1 MGRARLRLRWLSVI
15 RTRKSWRLSLALA
28 AVIALALLP
37 IALFTAWRVQADV
50 REERLLVERAL
61 SQSAASLAQSAAQE
75 LQSSLDALAVLARSE
90 IFQQDRIRTMGRLL
104 QGRPRRD
111 WDSLFLLDRRGA
123 VVLDTAAARPADES
137 VAEMAQLH
145 ARVLRENKP
154 LVATH
159 ASAPEPGVVIALP
172 IVQNGE
178 LHYVLGARITRTA
191 WQRVVDGA
199 LVPDGGRALLVD
211 DTRHVIAATSVAPT
225 SPVGHSASA
234 PIALAGWG
242 AFVAI
247 DGAPLASR
255 QEAIV
260 RNALATS
267 GVSLLLGL
275 ILAGLAAWRIAFVPA
290 RRAPAEL

>member
-1 MGRARLRLRWLSVI
+1 M
-15 RTRKSWRLSLALA
+15 
-28 AVIALALLP
+28 ALALLP

-111 WDSLFLLDRRGA
+111 WESLFLLDRRGA
-123 VVLDTAAARPADES
+123 VVLDTAAARSAHEN

-159 ASAPEPGVVIALP
+159 ASVPEPGVVIALP

-178 LHYVLGARITRTA
+178 LHYVLGARITHMA

-199 LVPDGGRALLVD
+199 SVPDGGRALLVD

-225 SPVGHSASA
+225 APVEHSASA

-255 QEAIV
+255 QDAIV

-275 ILAGLAAWRIAFVPA
+275 VLAGLAAWRIAFVPA
-290 RRAPAEL
+290 RRVPAEL